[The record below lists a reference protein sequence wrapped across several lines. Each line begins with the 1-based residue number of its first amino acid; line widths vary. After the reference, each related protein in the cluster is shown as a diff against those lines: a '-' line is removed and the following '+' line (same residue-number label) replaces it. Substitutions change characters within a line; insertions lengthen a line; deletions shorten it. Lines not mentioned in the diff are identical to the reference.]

1 MYKTL
6 FFFFFET
13 YSCKLCYFP
22 RTVRVSVLNS
32 FLIIEVVEMQVMW
45 TLRLI
50 NIFFKQIVIII
61 IIIILPLLVSYF

>member
-1 MYKTL
+1 
-6 FFFFFET
+6 
-13 YSCKLCYFP
+13 
-22 RTVRVSVLNS
+22 
-32 FLIIEVVEMQVMW
+32 MQVMW